1 MLLFS
6 VGAYLE
12 AVFPTVLDWK
22 NGQQSFECQNL
33 IINIVDALPGYDKD
47 GKHIDT
53 VVTFQVNSQKI
64 VATCYNTTQKIKVE
78 GKGYLEFVEKYL
90 KKVFTDILQ
99 SIGANKIDDYNK
111 GVIAALSG
119 KRKVVSRPTRSIR
132 YKAMATLTCTK
143 CNLKFL
149 NNTQLNIHRSSTHT
163 KGNMDES
170 VIAGAIPIVDDLS
183 LMDLTAQVDD
193 IPSLE
198 LEERCPDDVE
208 VIESNKCQIKSTDEN
223 DLQSQVKSMCEL
235 NN

>member
-1 MLLFS
+1 MK
-6 VGAYLE
+6 
-12 AVFPTVLDWK
+12 P
-22 NGQQSFECQNL
+22 SF
-33 IINIVDALPGYDKD
+33 
-47 GKHIDT
+47 
-53 VVTFQVNSQKI
+53 
-64 VATCYNTTQKIKVE
+64 TQKIKVE

-99 SIGANKIDDYNK
+99 SIGANKIDDYKK

-170 VIAGAIPIVDDLS
+170 VIVGAIPIVDDLS

-235 NN
+235 NNKQLLRVVNVKSSQLKKRIWGAIQEKSKYVWNSQKKQEKCKKNKRNYIVKIANWL